1 MEPVDRNIKDS
12 FDKYISLEKELK
24 ELEKE
29 IYKLEIYYLDEA
41 SFSGTYLIKII
52 LKGKFIERMGLVFD
66 KERQQPITLISSL

>member
-1 MEPVDRNIKDS
+1 MEPADRNIKDS

-29 IYKLEIYYLDEA
+29 IYKLEIYYLDET

-52 LKGKFIERMGLVFD
+52 YIVNLLKGWD
-66 KERQQPITLISSL
+66 

>member
-29 IYKLEIYYLDEA
+29 IYKLEIYYLDET
-41 SFSGTYLIKII
+41 SFSGIYLIKILYI
-52 LKGKFIERMGLVFD
+52 GNLLKGWD
-66 KERQQPITLISSL
+66 

>member
-1 MEPVDRNIKDS
+1 MEPADRNVKDS

-52 LKGKFIERMGLVFD
+52 YIGNLLKGWD
-66 KERQQPITLISSL
+66 